1 MTRQTKNDPNSKP
14 TKTRPVITLDYDLY
28 AHYLDDADLS
38 EEQKREFLQTLW
50 NLIVEI
56 MSLGFD
62 IHPVQ
67 QAQKPCG
74 KLSKNRKEPPFIEAD
89 AVQLNSHILE
99 HIFSDA
105 TDGKAP

>member
-1 MTRQTKNDPNSKP
+1 MTRQTKDNTNSGDGKS
-14 TKTRPVITLDYDLY
+14 RPVIRFDYDLY

-38 EEQKREFLQTLW
+38 EDQKQEFLQTLW

-62 IHPVQ
+62 VHPVQ

-74 KLSKNRKEPPFIEAD
+74 KPPKNRKEPPFIEVD
-89 AVQLNSHILE
+89 AVQSNSKILE
-99 HIFSDA
+99 HIFSDVA
-105 TDGKAP
+105 DGKAP

>member
-1 MTRQTKNDPNSKP
+1 MTRQTKDNCNSET
-14 TKTRPVITLDYDLY
+14 TKNPSIVTLDYDLY
-28 AHYLDDADLS
+28 AQHLDDADLS
-38 EEQKREFLQTLW
+38 EDQKREFLETLW

-62 IHPVQ
+62 VHPVQ

-74 KLSKNRKEPPFIEAD
+74 KLSKNLKERPFIEAN

-105 TDGKAP
+105 TDGKTP